1 MGVARMNVL
10 TMIAMF
16 LGAITVASIPLM
28 IMAVSERPRSRR
40 DVRCPICN
48 YGSSGYGEKMDG
60 LHFCP
65 KCKNYSA
72 VAR

>member
-16 LGAITVASIPLM
+16 LGVITSIPLM
-28 IMAVSERPRSRR
+28 IMAVSESRSRR